1 MTKMVKLRSLLIG
14 GGFTLLFAVL
24 VTRLYWVQVVQGEEL
39 LSKAKEKWAMDKE
52 IPPIR
57 GTITDRNGKALAED
71 APSYTIALEPE
82 TIMNKGLELDV
93 IKGLAAILS
102 PADDAGAVMAME
114 DKIRTR
120 INKKKEDGKYYA
132 QVELGNDGWKIDAET
147 ADKIKKMISDLQS
160 KLPKKNESTGILLL
174 PEQKRFYPAE
184 TMASHLIGY
193 INKEDKPIMGL
204 ELTLDKYLRGSPG
217 WLIYEKDR
225 KGVELPDSQSR
236 YQPAVNGDDVK
247 LTLDKNIQFYIESAL
262 QKVNEKFKPKSITA
276 IAVDPQTM
284 EILGLANVPT
294 FNPNKYWETKETR
307 DFLNHAVA
315 SQYEPGSTFK
325 LVTLA
330 ATVEE
335 GLFNPNETYQS
346 GSIKVADRRL
356 HDHNISGWGKIS
368 YLEGLKR
375 SSNVAFVKLGI
386 EKLGQDKL
394 RQYITKFGFGART
407 GIDIS
412 GEVPGIVNMR
422 YAPDFAT
429 ATYGQGLTATAI
441 QQTAAYAAVANGGK
455 LMWPHLIKEITKPD
469 TGEVI
474 QKFEPKV
481 IREVVSEKT
490 AKQVSEYLEQVV
502 SDQDIGT
509 GKRAYI
515 DGYRIA
521 GKTGTANKVLPG
533 EKGYAEGR
541 WVISFIGYAPIEN
554 PRILVTIIADE
565 PDLGGDYHRGGEV
578 AAPAF
583 REIVSQ
589 SLRYMGLAPTTV
601 QTQPA
606 PVSEKTKA
614 PDLTGMTLDQAKSLM
629 NKSGVSVESYG
640 KGSTVL
646 AQLPAP
652 DTEIGNSQRIYVV
665 LEQPEHVSI
674 PNLTGKSLRD
684 AMEVCSLLK
693 VRCQSVGEGYVA
705 AQTLEGTESERV
717 LTLSLKPYS
726 ELLETPDNPAES
738 PSSATGSKTDK
749 NAAKR

>member
-1 MTKMVKLRSLLIG
+1 
-14 GGFTLLFAVL
+14 
-24 VTRLYWVQVVQGEEL
+24 
-39 LSKAKEKWAMDKE
+39 
-52 IPPIR
+52 
-57 GTITDRNGKALAED
+57 
-71 APSYTIALEPE
+71 
-82 TIMNKGLELDV
+82 
-93 IKGLAAILS
+93 
-102 PADDAGAVMAME
+102 
-114 DKIRTR
+114 
-120 INKKKEDGKYYA
+120 
-132 QVELGNDGWKIDAET
+132 
-147 ADKIKKMISDLQS
+147 MISDLQS
-160 KLPKKNESTGILLL
+160 KLPKKKNESTGILLL

-533 EKGYAEGR
+533 EKGYAEGK

-614 PDLTGMTLDQAKSLM
+614 RT
-629 NKSGVSVESYG
+629 
-640 KGSTVL
+640 
-646 AQLPAP
+646 
-652 DTEIGNSQRIYVV
+652 
-665 LEQPEHVSI
+665 
-674 PNLTGKSLRD
+674 
-684 AMEVCSLLK
+684 
-693 VRCQSVGEGYVA
+693 
-705 AQTLEGTESERV
+705 
-717 LTLSLKPYS
+717 
-726 ELLETPDNPAES
+726 
-738 PSSATGSKTDK
+738 
-749 NAAKR
+749 